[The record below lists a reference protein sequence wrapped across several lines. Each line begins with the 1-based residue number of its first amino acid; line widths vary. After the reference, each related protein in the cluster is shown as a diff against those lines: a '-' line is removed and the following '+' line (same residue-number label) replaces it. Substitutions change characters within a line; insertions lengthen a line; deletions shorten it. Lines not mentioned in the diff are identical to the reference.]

1 MKANHEKHFVEDFN
15 PLLDGKKETLKNY
28 IKAEK

>member
-15 PLLDGKKETLKNY
+15 PLLDEKKKPFKNY
-28 IKAEK
+28 IKAKK